1 MEQTKHPKAEA
12 LDQIDA
18 VAREAREPTT
28 RIRTGNLVLLAAD
41 ELRAA
46 LAAIDGPFL
55 VKGSPGRGS
64 KWAAVPWIAVFDP
77 AVTT

>member
-41 ELRAA
+41 ERVSAQGETVEGRFKKA
-46 LAAIDGPFL
+46 
-55 VKGSPGRGS
+55 VKPPENAKGKGKYNSSPGARMH
-64 KWAAVPWIAVFDP
+64 W
-77 AVTT
+77 